1 MSNMLS
7 LMEENRY
14 YAELFANATMEM
26 VKVKLHRCIV
36 TV

>member
-14 YAELFANATMEM
+14 YAELFANATVEM